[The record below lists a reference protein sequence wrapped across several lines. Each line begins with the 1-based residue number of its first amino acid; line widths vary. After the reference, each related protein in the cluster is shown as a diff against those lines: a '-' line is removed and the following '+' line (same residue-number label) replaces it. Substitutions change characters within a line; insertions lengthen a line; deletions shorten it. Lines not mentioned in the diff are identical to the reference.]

1 MVGDKTIVMVGD
13 KPPECGG
20 VGRLGKEEVVVGKGG
35 KGWGKDGG
43 GI

>member
-1 MVGDKTIVMVGD
+1 MWR
-13 KPPECGG
+13 GG
-20 VGRLGKEEVVVGKGG
+20 RRLGKEEVVVGKGG